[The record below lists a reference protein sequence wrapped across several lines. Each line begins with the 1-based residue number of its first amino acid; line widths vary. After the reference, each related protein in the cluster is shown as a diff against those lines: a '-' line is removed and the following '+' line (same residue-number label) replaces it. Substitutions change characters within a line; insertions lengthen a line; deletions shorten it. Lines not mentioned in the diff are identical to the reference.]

1 MSKYLIID
9 TREKPKAIGNILQT
23 FDEYGVRYESSKL
36 LFGDY
41 MDWNRPGIVIDR
53 KQNIAEL
60 AKNVTT
66 DYKRFVAELDRALA
80 AGSQLVILVE
90 QNRYK
95 YNGQW
100 KRVENVRDL
109 MLWSNPHSSIQ
120 GEKVFRVL
128 SALINRY
135 NISVEFCDKRQTGKE
150 ILKIIYGLQ

>member
-1 MSKYLIID
+1 MSKFLIID
-9 TREKPKAIGNILQT
+9 TREKPNKIEHITKT
-23 FDEYGVRYESSKL
+23 FDAAGITYERSKL

-41 MDWNRPGIVIDR
+41 MDWNRPEIVIDR
-53 KQNIAEL
+53 KQNIGEL

-100 KRVENVRDL
+100 KRVETIADL
-109 MLWSNPHSSIQ
+109 MVWSNPHSSIQ

-135 NISVEFCDKRQTGKE
+135 NISVQFCDKRQTGRE
-150 ILKIIYGLQ
+150 ILKIIYGIQ